1 MLRYLAVAHPAPGD
15 VAEVLYR
22 RLLGVLEATRLRTRW
37 RRLLDDLLSYWYWRG
52 VGESLGGRSPRELTR
67 VPETPPVLHAL
78 DLRRGLTHA
87 AAEMDAVH
95 PQGVSLQ
102 WGPLVIGA
110 IAPEPGAEPLQGRH
124 LRSLLRTRFAP
135 AFRQTLALAHG
146 ETPPA
151 SRGGAEQPHPL
162 AQLDDRR

>member
-15 VAEVLYR
+15 VVEALYR

-52 VGESLGGRSPRELTR
+52 VGESLGGASPGELTR
-67 VPETPPVLHAL
+67 ASERPPVLHSL
-78 DLRRGLTHA
+78 DLRVGLTDA
-87 AAEMDAVH
+87 AAEIDAVR
-95 PQGVSLQ
+95 PQGLSLQ
-102 WGPLVIGA
+102 WGPLLIGT

-135 AFRQTLALAHG
+135 AFRQALALAHG
-146 ETPPA
+146 ETLPT
-151 SRGGAEQPHPL
+151 SRGGTEQPHAL